1 MNKNNV
7 FPNNLFNPKV
17 SKYILIFIIIIILL
31 ALFRSE
37 LFKSNNKFFFFEF
50 NQDKLKYC
58 QNYGILVYDYN
69 YNGKIDK
76 IRANIGDYI

>member
-17 SKYILIFIIIIILL
+17 SKYILIFIILL